1 MKFTDFLQYLP
12 KIQQQ
17 QLPAATAQL
26 KMAPAGRREAM
37 QPEAYLANNP
47 RKSAVMM
54 LVYAKDNMAHLV
66 LTKRNIYPGIHSSQI
81 SFPGGKAEPEDTSL
95 IVTALR
101 ETYEEIGINPNEIE
115 VVMPFS
121 EIYIPPSNFL
131 VMPFLG
137 IATKPLS
144 FIPDPQEVAAILELP
159 LDVFLDDSIV
169 ITTEM
174 NTSYAEQIMVPA
186 FRFQDHVVWGAT
198 AMILSELKETIK
210 MALK

>member
-54 LVYAKDNMAHLV
+54 LVYAKNDTAHLV
-66 LTKRNIYPGIHSSQI
+66 LTKRNTYPGIHSSQI

-95 IVTALR
+95 IATALR

-121 EIYIPPSNFL
+121 EIYIPLSNFL

-137 IATKPLS
+137 IATKNLS
-144 FIPDPQEVAAILELP
+144 FVPDPKEVAAILELP

-169 ITTEM
+169 INTEM
-174 NTSYAEQIMVPA
+174 STSYGEKMMVPA

-210 MALK
+210 IALK